1 MKNDT
6 SPRPSPHSA
15 ADCGEGELGRDAVT
29 RKEFRCEGCGDVFE
43 YTRRR
48 PKYCPEC
55 RKIKLNAQI
64 QRYKK
69 GIRKGLKKGDKE
81 EKFTGKSSFLAQ
93 VGGAS
98 HAEIAR
104 VLNINKRQV
113 EELERQVLMK
123 IRTNP
128 ELKNLWGTLKEEL
141 ADGAVLAEGV
151 MGSANKG
158 NLLLDYQLAVA
169 DWWQIHDDIVE
180 QGCTAEALECLG
192 EIEQFQRKIA
202 ESLLTL

>member
-1 MKNDT
+1 MCDT
-6 SPRPSPHSA
+6 
-15 ADCGEGELGRDAVT
+15 
-29 RKEFRCEGCGDVFE
+29 KKFRCEGCGDVFD

-69 GIRKGLKKGDKE
+69 GRRKLEGRKGDKE
-81 EKFTGKSSFLAQ
+81 EKFCGKSDFMEKI
-93 VGGAS
+93 GGAQY
-98 HAEIAR
+98 AEISR
-104 VLNINKRQV
+104 TLGIDFREVHRI
-113 EELERQVLMK
+113 ERAALAK
-123 IRTNP
+123 IRANP

-141 ADGAVLAEGV
+141 ADGGVLDGQSLGGLV
-151 MGSANKG
+151 MGREGKG

-192 EIEQFQRKIA
+192 EIEQFQQKIA
-202 ESLLTL
+202 ESLLTI

>member
-1 MKNDT
+1 MCDT
-6 SPRPSPHSA
+6 
-15 ADCGEGELGRDAVT
+15 
-29 RKEFRCEGCGDVFE
+29 KKFRCEGCGDVFE

-69 GIRKGLKKGDKE
+69 GIRKTLKKGDKE

-93 VGGAS
+93 VGGAT
-98 HAEIAR
+98 HGEIAR
-104 VLNINKRQV
+104 ALHLNKRQV
-113 EELERQVLMK
+113 EELERQVLLK

-128 ELKNLWGTLKEEL
+128 ELKDLWGTLKEEL
-141 ADGAVLAEGV
+141 ATGGVLESNFGLA
-151 MGSANKG
+151 MGKDSKG

-192 EIEQFQRKIA
+192 EIEKFQQKIT
-202 ESLLTL
+202 ESLLAL